1 MPRNTRTPE
10 LQRKRKV
17 SAGSA
22 SSGLSAAND
31 VDVAALREMA
41 RRLGRAFGPQGWW
54 PARTPFEVMVGAVLT
69 QNANWRNVEQAIADL
84 RAARALSLAGI
95 LSLRRARLE
104 RLIRPAGYFRV
115 KARRLR
121 CLCEWLEKE
130 CKGRVA
136 RLAKTRTPELRG
148 ELLAVHGVGP
158 ETADSI
164 LLYALG
170 RPVFVI
176 DAYTRRVLTRHG
188 VSHGREP
195 YESLRE
201 RFERAI
207 RGKGRLRRMNELHA
221 QLVELAK
228 RHCRTRPSC
237 DGCPL
242 EGWP

>member
-1 MPRNTRTPE
+1 MP
-10 LQRKRKV
+10 V
-17 SAGSA
+17 SCPRDPRSDA
-22 SSGLSAAND
+22 
-31 VDVAALREMA
+31 AALRDMA
-41 RRLGRAFGPQGWW
+41 RRLKRAFGPQGWW

-69 QNANWRNVEQAIADL
+69 QNANWKNVEQAIANL
-84 RAARALSLAGI
+84 RAARALSLARV
-95 LSLRRARLE
+95 LALPRARLE

-115 KARRLR
+115 KTRRLR
-121 CLCEWLEKE
+121 SLCEWLDAR
-130 CKGRVA
+130 CGGRLS
-136 RLAKTRTPELRG
+136 RLAKTPTTGLRS

-164 LLYALG
+164 LLYALA

-188 VSHGREP
+188 LSEDSEG

-207 RGKGRLRRMNELHA
+207 RGRGRLRRMNELHA

-228 RHCRTRPSC
+228 RHCRVKPSC
-237 DGCPL
+237 GGCPL
-242 EGWP
+242 EGWPSAGARVS